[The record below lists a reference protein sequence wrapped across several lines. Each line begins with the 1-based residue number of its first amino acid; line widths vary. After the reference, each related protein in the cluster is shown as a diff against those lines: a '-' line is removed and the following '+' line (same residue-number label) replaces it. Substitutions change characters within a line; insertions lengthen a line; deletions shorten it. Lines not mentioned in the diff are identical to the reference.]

1 MSPSSYHYSY
11 TKARLIGALLKLEK
25 FTVFSELTLNI
36 DDKTYLP
43 DICLY
48 AKRDVDLSVPDMIE
62 MDEMPLLAMKILSQT
77 QTTQDMLDEF
87 AIYFGAVIKSCW
99 LVVPVAGAIIIYA
112 SPDNAQRFS
121 SGNIIDEQLDIQI
134 PIQEIFN

>member
-1 MSPSSYHYSY
+1 M
-11 TKARLIGALLKLEK
+11 
-25 FTVFSELTLNI
+25 
-36 DDKTYLP
+36 
-43 DICLY
+43 
-48 AKRDVDLSVPDMIE
+48 SVPDMIE

-77 QTTQDMLDEF
+77 QTTQDILDEF